1 VCGFGVPGVSG
12 LAFDNSGNLHI
23 ADGIGRILKLELSS
37 GMVTTVAGNCTFG
50 FNGDNQ
56 PATNASLGG
65 PQGVAADSSGNFYI
79 ADVGNQRI
87 RKVDLNGIIT
97 TIAGNGSA
105 GFSGDGGQAT
115 AAEIWNPSQL
125 GFDAGGNLYF
135 VDQGNGRIRKID
147 TSGIITTVAGAGFG
161 GSAIPANGVPALS
174 ARFNQPFY
182 GVAVAPDGTIFI
194 ADTNGSHVWE
204 VDSSGPGQ
212 GLLHSVAGNGTLG
225 ESGDGGPADL
235 AQTFQADNVAFDS
248 EGNYYIADWVMSVIR
263 KVTPDGTITTVAG
276 LLGGTQYTGYRGY
289 NGDEIPATQALLHS
303 PAGMAIDAAGNLYI
317 ADSFNNRIRKI
328 DTDGIIHTVAGNGIE
343 GYSGDSG
350 PATQAE
356 LDTPNGVAVD
366 QQGNI
371 YIADTGQ
378 SSINPSTLGGNR
390 IRKVAPDG
398 TITTIAGNGVGG
410 YNADGIPAV
419 AAEVN
424 GPYGLALDSA
434 GNLYLADTFNSRVRK
449 IDMSG
454 VIPTISTVAGNGTAG
469 FSGDGGPATAAEL
482 ASPVGVSLDKKGSI
496 AIADSYYS
504 VQRVR
509 MVDPSGNIATM
520 AGNGTA
526 GLSGDGGPAAQAM
539 LSYPGGV
546 AFDPGGNLFI
556 ADGTYPYGNNR
567 IREVFLV
574 PPAQLNSA
582 VSRKAHGSAGTFD
595 VDLTNGGGI
604 ECRSGGA
611 GAGYT
616 LVFTFANPLIKVG
629 SAAVTS
635 GTGSVASSNID
646 PADAHNYIVSLAGV
660 SNAQTITVSLT
671 NLTDSAGDFSSV
683 ISAAMGVLLGDV
695 NASRRVDAADVS
707 SVRQQTLQPVTASN
721 FRNDINASGRIDA
734 ADVSIA
740 RQQTLTSLP

>member
-1 VCGFGVPGVSG
+1 
-12 LAFDNSGNLHI
+12 
-23 ADGIGRILKLELSS
+23 
-37 GMVTTVAGNCTFG
+37 
-50 FNGDNQ
+50 
-56 PATNASLGG
+56 
-65 PQGVAADSSGNFYI
+65 
-79 ADVGNQRI
+79 
-87 RKVDLNGIIT
+87 
-97 TIAGNGSA
+97 
-105 GFSGDGGQAT
+105 
-115 AAEIWNPSQL
+115 
-125 GFDAGGNLYF
+125 
-135 VDQGNGRIRKID
+135 
-147 TSGIITTVAGAGFG
+147 
-161 GSAIPANGVPALS
+161 
-174 ARFNQPFY
+174 
-182 GVAVAPDGTIFI
+182 
-194 ADTNGSHVWE
+194 
-204 VDSSGPGQ
+204 
-212 GLLHSVAGNGTLG
+212 
-225 ESGDGGPADL
+225 L

-574 PPAQLNSA
+574 PPAQLNSV
-582 VSRKAHGSAGTFD
+582 VSRKTHGSAGTFD
-595 VDLTNGGGI
+595 VDLTNGAGI

-611 GAGYT
+611 GGGYT

-635 GTGSVASSNID
+635 GTGSVVSSNID